1 MSIDI
6 NDWIAIG
13 IGVCIGILILYG
25 IYAERGQR
33 EEEIANLFIE
43 DWLDSGLCQHD
54 YSRAIEELADG
65 RR

>member
-1 MSIDI
+1 MIE
-6 NDWIAIG
+6 
-13 IGVCIGILILYG
+13 
-25 IYAERGQR
+25 ERELT

-54 YSRAIEELADG
+54 YKRAIEELADG